1 MDLRE
6 CVEASQGL
14 KRRTWLPG
22 SLSSDD
28 RGYPSFARETVGTE
42 RRLVAAFSPRGPDAT
57 REMLRR
63 FFLEH
68 QITITEEVIE

>member
-1 MDLRE
+1 MLKPPK
-6 CVEASQGL
+6 GL
-14 KRRTWLPG
+14 NGGP
-22 SLSSDD
+22 
-28 RGYPSFARETVGTE
+28 GYPVPYHQMIAAILPSPGKLSGQSGGLLPRSARE
-42 RRLVAAFSPRGPDAT
+42 ADAT

>member
-1 MDLRE
+1 VLKPPK
-6 CVEASQGL
+6 GL
-14 KRRTWLPG
+14 NGGPG
-22 SLSSDD
+22 YPVPLSSDD
-28 RGYPSFARETVGTE
+28 RGYPSFAGETVGTE